1 MKTLTKAI
9 FLAVLTVFP
18 VSVFSQKAETVRSFA
33 WVLKDL
39 DWYKQQAELWKIEID
54 KKTAN
59 AEAWVNFYRA
69 NKAVQNNFKIDVEK
83 RNEEYLLPL
92 NQIIEMA
99 EKAIPNTFE
108 LNFIKADCLYDKES
122 LLQAQKMRPF
132 DPLLFS
138 NLMTYYMVIND
149 KKNVQAVSRKWFESN
164 DISTDFFATT
174 YNLLMSLDDNAIIIV
189 WGDCDTYPIWILQ
202 NALNIRTDVT
212 AININLLGMNDHQ
225 KWFFKENAIA
235 EITLKINDT
244 GKTLANHIVK
254 NVKTRPVYF
263 SSFANN
269 EIYADFTDKL
279 YLTGLALK
287 YSEKPFDNIAVLKN
301 NIENKFL
308 IDHLKISFQNTESES
323 MVAKMNLAYMA
334 PFLKL
339 YEHYRL
345 LNEKIKMEKI
355 KNSAKIISE
364 KAGVPE
370 WMQYFE

>member
-9 FLAVLTVFP
+9 LLAVLTVFP

-212 AININLLGMNDHQ
+212 AVNINLLGMNDHQ

-263 SSFANN
+263 SSFVNN

-308 IDHLKISFQNTESES
+308 IDHLKISFQNNESES
-323 MVAKMNLAYMA
+323 MVAKINLAYMA